1 MLSDPLS
8 ALPQSVGVFQAYLR
22 LKAFAFVLLLMPCL
36 ALAQQPINIPA
47 HPLDVPAG
55 TPPPPLPENPP
66 TRSGTAPVATTVSM
80 EVLDAERALGRGDTV
95 NFRVVEDRDPAV
107 SLQVTDSGDLEVPY
121 IGRVHA
127 EGKSPRALAFE
138 IKSLLERDYYFHA
151 TVIIGLDTEGHRS
164 PGRIYVTG
172 AVKGGAGPQEIPP
185 NEVFTVSKAILRAG
199 GFADFANERKVKL
212 TRSNSDGS
220 TETKIVDVKEVIE
233 KGRLDLDVEVKPNDY
248 ILVPER
254 LINF

>member
-1 MLSDPLS
+1 MPTTPLS
-8 ALPQSVGVFQAYLR
+8 ASRRQTVAALCGVLSLLPLHSVMAQSL
-22 LKAFAFVLLLMPCL
+22 
-36 ALAQQPINIPA
+36 QQPVLTPA
-47 HPLDVPAG
+47 RPLEQPAG

-66 TRSGTAPVATTVSM
+66 TRAGVAPVATTVSM
-80 EVLDAERALGRGDTV
+80 DVLDDSRQLGRGDVV

-127 EGKSPRALAFE
+127 EGKSPRTVAFE
-138 IKSLLERDYYFHA
+138 IKSLLERDYYHHA
-151 TVIIGLDTEGHRS
+151 TVIIGLDTEGQRS

-199 GFADFANERKVKL
+199 GFADFANQRKVKL
-212 TRSNSDGS
+212 TRSKPDGT
-220 TETKIVDVKEVIE
+220 TETMTVDVKEIIE

-248 ILVPER
+248 ILVTER